1 MGVCEPPHFTFLK
14 EQQLIFSILPSANG
28 NSIPNS
34 FWMVAEV
41 IQDAEILCRVRSVI
55 DSCRI
60 DTKTRKIEFDFLKLC
75 NDPLMHSI
83 YAETLRLHVASFLM
97 RGPDRKDFN
106 LRGWRIPR
114 DAIMLISSYNA
125 QMDAKV
131 WSRGDKRSVPPVTRF
146 WAERFLES
154 SEPSLHSTVSSSTL
168 DNLPLGENQDKVS
181 NPSIEESETSK
192 TAKFSLKGLSGAW
205 IPYGGGQRMCPGR
218 HLAKQEMISSLA
230 LMLALFDIELVD
242 DAGKIPDNDMRGF
255 GFGALW
261 PKGKL
266 PVWMRLRAY

>member
-1 MGVCEPPHFTFLK
+1 M
-14 EQQLIFSILPSANG
+14 LPSANG

-41 IQDAEILCRVRSVI
+41 IRDPELLCRVRSII
-55 DSCRI
+55 DNCRV
-60 DTKTRKIEFDFLKLC
+60 DTKDRKIEFDFPKLC
-75 NDPLMHSI
+75 NDPLMQSI

-106 LRGWRIPR
+106 LKGWRIPR
-114 DAIMLISSYNA
+114 DAVMLISSYNA

-131 WSRGDKRSVPPVTRF
+131 WSRGDKPSVPPVTRF

-154 SEPSLHSTVSSSTL
+154 SEPTLRSTVDSSTL
-168 DNLPLGENQDKVS
+168 DSLPLGETQGKAS
-181 NPSIEESETSK
+181 NPSSENSETSK

-218 HLAKQEMISSLA
+218 HFAKQEMISSLA

-242 DAGKIPDNDMRGF
+242 EAGKLPDNDMEGF

-266 PVWMRLRAY
+266 RVRMRLRA